1 MQRRDEQRAA
11 AERAALAGVFGALSL
26 LTLYISAIVPT
37 GRLGLVAAAGI
48 FPAGAVV
55 SGGLSAGFFCYGAA
69 GLLGLLLLP
78 DKASALLYLLLFGL
92 WPMMKSLIEG
102 LRRLALEVLCKLL
115 FLNGVL
121 SLLWFGLRGVFLPF
135 LPAALSQSWMVYLV
149 GNVGFF
155 IYDLGF
161 SKLIDF
167 YTVRVDKVLRKRG

>member
-1 MQRRDEQRAA
+1 M
-11 AERAALAGVFGALSL
+11 
-26 LTLYISAIVPT
+26 
-37 GRLGLVAAAGI
+37 AAAGI

-121 SLLWFGLRGVFLPF
+121 SLLWFGLQRCLRAGW
-135 LPAALSQSWMVYLV
+135 SIWSGM
-149 GNVGFF
+149 
-155 IYDLGF
+155 LGF
-161 SKLIDF
+161 LSMIWGF
-167 YTVRVDKVLRKRG
+167 PS